1 MFFEFI
7 YTLLPKLEK
16 FYFKGK
22 VFESIQDLGFTLKDQ
37 LDALKINDKKLD
49 YYQNILES
57 KVLSIYCKLKHIE
70 DEKLLK
76 VIKNLENSSKVNF
89 DNARNKAKTLH
100 TMSYALHG
108 QIEYELDGKILKNK
122 DDLIE
127 HISNVY
133 QSSFDELTKLC
144 RKLMPRRTLDVKLES
159 WLCALGHYDEVRSFD
174 QMLNNEEE

>member
-1 MFFEFI
+1 
-7 YTLLPKLEK
+7 
-16 FYFKGK
+16 
-22 VFESIQDLGFTLKDQ
+22 
-37 LDALKINDKKLD
+37 
-49 YYQNILES
+49 
-57 KVLSIYCKLKHIE
+57 
-70 DEKLLK
+70 
-76 VIKNLENSSKVNF
+76 
-89 DNARNKAKTLH
+89 
-100 TMSYALHG
+100 MSYALHG